1 MNLILAHPWCLA
13 LLPLPLLVWFLVPSR
28 RDSRQ
33 GLVVPFLG
41 RLAEHSGQQPAK
53 GAVVARGGWLRR
65 LSLLVSW
72 LCVIAALARP
82 QVIEAPE
89 TKEVPVRDL
98 LLAVDLSGSMETKD
112 FKNAQ
117 GQTVDRLTA
126 VKEVLDDFLQ
136 HRQGD
141 RVGLIFF
148 GTAPFVQAPFTED
161 LKVCRQLLD
170 EAQVRM
176 AGPQTAFGD
185 ALGLAINV
193 FERSPMK
200 DRVLIALTDG
210 NDTASQVPPA
220 KAAEIAR
227 DKGIAIHTAGGRRGR
242 PRCRRAESRRHH
254 HRRDVRP
261 GHRPA
266 ATGGNLPKAR
276 PAGDPQGADH
286 HAPSAAR
293 CLLVV
298 PGRGRTGVDAA
309 ARGAVASDSPGSK
322 CRAGACRRAI
332 FRSRHV
338 DKRQPYK
345 RPSCMIADF
354 HFLRPWLLLALV
366 PAVLLWWG
374 LRRRDDARQMWKGII
389 AAHLLPHLLS
399 GEERRA
405 RFGPLELIAV
415 GWLVAVLALAGPT
428 WRRAPSPFADNT
440 AALAIVVK
448 VSPSMIT
455 EDVQPTRLARATQ
468 KIHDLLAQRAGTKT
482 SLIAYAGTAHV
493 VMPATTDGGII
504 DTFARALDP
513 KIMPAEGDAAA
524 AALRLADES
533 LRAAGSGSILWIT
546 DSIAPE
552 QADALAAW
560 RKNSRTP
567 VRLLPPLFPGAELDA
582 LEQAARVTDVSVV
595 ALAADDSD
603 VRTLAHDAKFSTAAL
618 GGTGDR
624 WEDRGYWL
632 TPLLVLLLLP
642 FFRRGWMVRTAAT
655 S

>member
-1 MNLILAHPWCLA
+1 
-13 LLPLPLLVWFLVPSR
+13 
-28 RDSRQ
+28 
-33 GLVVPFLG
+33 
-41 RLAEHSGQQPAK
+41 
-53 GAVVARGGWLRR
+53 
-65 LSLLVSW
+65 
-72 LCVIAALARP
+72 
-82 QVIEAPE
+82 
-89 TKEVPVRDL
+89 
-98 LLAVDLSGSMETKD
+98 
-112 FKNAQ
+112 
-117 GQTVDRLTA
+117 
-126 VKEVLDDFLQ
+126 
-136 HRQGD
+136 
-141 RVGLIFF
+141 
-148 GTAPFVQAPFTED
+148 
-161 LKVCRQLLD
+161 
-170 EAQVRM
+170 
-176 AGPQTAFGD
+176 
-185 ALGLAINV
+185 
-193 FERSPMK
+193 
-200 DRVLIALTDG
+200 
-210 NDTASQVPPA
+210 
-220 KAAEIAR
+220 
-227 DKGIAIHTAGGRRGR
+227 
-242 PRCRRAESRRHH
+242 
-254 HRRDVRP
+254 
-261 GHRPA
+261 
-266 ATGGNLPKAR
+266 
-276 PAGDPQGADH
+276 
-286 HAPSAAR
+286 
-293 CLLVV
+293 
-298 PGRGRTGVDAA
+298 
-309 ARGAVASDSPGSK
+309 
-322 CRAGACRRAI
+322 
-332 FRSRHV
+332 
-338 DKRQPYK
+338 
-345 RPSCMIADF
+345 MIADF

-405 RFGPLELIAV
+405 RFGPLELIAM

-624 WEDRGYWL
+624 WEDSGYWL